1 MLENILQLL
10 EFAKQENW
18 RGQYID
24 IAIGKNKYPESIRE
38 AYRQFK
44 KGL

>member
-38 AYRQFK
+38 AYRQHK